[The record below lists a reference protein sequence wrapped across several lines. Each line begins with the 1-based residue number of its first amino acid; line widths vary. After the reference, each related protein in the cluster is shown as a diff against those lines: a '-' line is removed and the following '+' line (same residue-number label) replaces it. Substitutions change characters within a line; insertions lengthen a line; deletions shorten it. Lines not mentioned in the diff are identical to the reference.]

1 MDALS
6 LYYVFRFWLFSLYHH
21 LKTLMQE
28 MRHRHGKGCLV
39 SRGFSKTTFF
49 FSNNKSAIYWRTFGK
64 CRKAQ
69 KMVIVSVPATHFA
82 SIIFGGFNL
91 YLHTHPVET
100 LFRGF
105 YKV

>member
-1 MDALS
+1 MA
-6 LYYVFRFWLFSLYHH
+6 VFSVSP
-21 LKTLMQE
+21 LKNTNAGNETQTWE
-28 MRHRHGKGCLV
+28 RVPGQQRVFKNNI
-39 SRGFSKTTFF
+39 FF
-49 FSNNKSAIYWRTFGK
+49 FSNNKSPIYWRTFGK

-82 SIIFGGFNL
+82 SIVFGGFNL

-100 LFRGF
+100 LFRG